1 MFEMVNEKNALY
13 IRETAAMRKDTF
25 RINSLFFVTIS

>member
-13 IRETAAMRKDTF
+13 IRETAAVRKETF
-25 RINSLFFVTIS
+25 RINSLSFVIIS